1 MARIRQLLTLAG
13 LTALEIIRQ
22 PATLLITL
30 TSVLFAA
37 LLPLLITHTLGEPG
51 KLVRDS
57 ALSIQFSVGL
67 VLCTYCACATFSGEL
82 RAGTAGSILSKPI
95 SREAFFLAKYL
106 GVVLVLVLYQ
116 SIAGITT
123 LMTSRSG
130 AQSFLIDGY
139 AAVPMIAAILLSLL
153 TGAGMNFFRQKPF
166 SSSAFVTLLCFLL
179 TAFIISGF
187 LAPDGTRS
195 SFGAHYQWSILPAVL
210 LVTVATLM
218 LAAISV
224 ALATR
229 LDIIPAFTICSA
241 VFFIGLVSDYLVGR
255 HAATSLGMNT
265 LYALIPNWQHFWMA
279 DALSSPGPIPWS
291 YVGQTTLY
299 AVVYSAAVL
308 LLGIA
313 SFRSMDVSR

>member
-1 MARIRQLLTLAG
+1 MDRIRQILTLAG
-13 LTALEIIRQ
+13 LTALEVIRQ

-30 TSVLFAA
+30 SSVLFAA

-82 RAGTAGSILSKPI
+82 RSGTAGSILSKPI

-106 GVVLVLVLYQ
+106 GVVIVLLLYQ
-116 SIAGITT
+116 GIAGITT

-130 AQSFLIDGY
+130 AQSFFIDWY
-139 AAVPMIAAILLSLL
+139 AATPLILAIILSLL
-153 TGAGMNFFRQKPF
+153 AGGIMNYVRQKPF
-166 SSSAFVTLLCFLL
+166 SSSAFVTLFCFLL
-179 TAFIISGF
+179 TAFIIGGF
-187 LAPDGTRS
+187 LAPDGSLS
-195 SFGAHYQWSILPAVL
+195 SFGGHYQWNILPAVL
-210 LVTVATLM
+210 LITVATLM
-218 LAAISV
+218 LSAISV

-229 LDIIPAFTICSA
+229 LDIIPAFTVCST
-241 VFFIGLVSDYLVGR
+241 VFFVGLVSDYLVGR
-255 HAATSLGMNT
+255 HAAASLGMKA
-265 LYALIPNWQHFWMA
+265 LYAIIPNWQHFWMA
-279 DALSSPGPIPWS
+279 DALSNQEAIPWS

-299 AVVYSAAVL
+299 AVLYSAAVL
-308 LLGIA
+308 VLGIA